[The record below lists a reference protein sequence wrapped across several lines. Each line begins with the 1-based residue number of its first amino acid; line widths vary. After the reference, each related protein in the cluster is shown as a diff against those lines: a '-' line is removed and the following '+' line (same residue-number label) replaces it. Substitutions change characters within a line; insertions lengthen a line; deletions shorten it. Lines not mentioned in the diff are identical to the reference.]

1 MKYFKQTMLV
11 LLVMFMIITSLP
23 VVRAEDGELPE
34 DTEITAVD
42 ENPVQEEEPVAEDEI
57 PPFEPAPILNPPLDY
72 SLDLTIDENTDVA
85 SGELLNSRLRRKLE
99 EDIDKVLNFQP
110 IDSEDVGEVLHVDAL
125 AHQIRGGAA
134 LIGQQDGVFKVVGH
148 DGHFDFDVVML
159 RVELFD
165 HGGHVHLVVTVVA
178 PVVDDC
184 LFSKCRGC

>member
-11 LLVMFMIITSLP
+11 LLVMFMMITSLP

-110 IDSEDVGEVLHVDAL
+110 IDSEDVGEVLHAVDKFL
-125 AHQIRGGAA
+125 VSGGFDKTSHDVGTGLLGNGELGRMANA
-134 LIGQQDGVFKVVGH
+134 IGLQETGEDLIEVID
-148 DGHFDFDVVML
+148 
-159 RVELFD
+159 
-165 HGGHVHLVVTVVA
+165 
-178 PVVDDC
+178 
-184 LFSKCRGC
+184 